1 MPPRDKQ
8 VLFKRTDVRRA
19 VRSVQDLGLPIGRV
33 EIDRGK
39 IIVIVGATRDDDT
52 ESKVTNNPFDSAP
65 VPKPLR
71 SRKRPKS

>member
-52 ESKVTNNPFDSAP
+52 ESKGTNPFDTAP
-65 VPKPLR
+65 FPDAPR
-71 SRKRPKS
+71 PRKTRK